1 MSKFLEE
8 LNKSYKSILTEQPLP
23 YGEPSAPTPE
33 MGAAGMAAP
42 VPNLPTGPAT
52 PQGADQEQ
60 PVETPATRSSSD
72 TFLIGMIAKALLVD
86 VDDDDKLKI
95 IKYLKGLNEDSA
107 SAVEENVVNIMNRY
121 DYQNLDEESEE
132 MFKIPPKKS
141 RKVLKFINNILE
153 RYVDT
158 ETTDN
163 KKEEKQ

>member
-42 VPNLPTGPAT
+42 VPNLPTA
-52 PQGADQEQ
+52 PQNVPQEQ

-72 TFLIGMIAKALLVD
+72 TFLIGMIAKALLID

-95 IKYLKGLNEDSA
+95 IKYLKGLDEDSA
-107 SAVEENVVNIMNRY
+107 SAVEENIVNMLNGY
-121 DYQNLDEESEE
+121 DYQNLDEESED

-141 RKVLKFINNILE
+141 RKVLKFIKNVME
-153 RYVDT
+153 KYVDT
-158 ETTDN
+158 ETSE
-163 KKEEKQ
+163 KQEEK

>member
-8 LNKSYKSILTEQPLP
+8 INKTYKSLLTEQPLP

-33 MGAAGMAAP
+33 MNAAGMAAP
-42 VPNLPTGPAT
+42 VPNIPTAPQST
-52 PQGADQEQ
+52 PQEQ

-72 TFLIGMIAKALLVD
+72 TFLIGMIAKALLID

-95 IKYLKGLNEDSA
+95 IKYLKGLDEDSA
-107 SAVEENVVNIMNRY
+107 SAVEENIVNMLNSY

-141 RKVLKFINNILE
+141 RKVLKFIRSVME
-153 RYVDT
+153 KYVDT
-158 ETTDN
+158 ETSE
-163 KKEEKQ
+163 KSEKE